1 MFEAVLLGLIQGLTE
16 FLPVSSSGH
25 LVIAAHL
32 IPGWV
37 PPGVL
42 FDLALHVG
50 TLGAVVV
57 YYRRDLWALGGGA
70 LRGDSTAVR
79 YGALLAVGSVPTAL
93 IGLGLKDTFEAL
105 FLAPAWAAGFLLV
118 TAALMLL
125 AHRLAPKA
133 WRTEIGWLDAV
144 IVGVFQGMAITPGI
158 SRSGSTVTGALLRRI
173 APDEA
178 AKFSFLLSIPAV
190 GGAALL
196 KAFDGGTMPDLAM
209 TAAGTLAA
217 FLSGWAAIAVFV
229 RLIGRGR
236 FLGFAIYTATVGAFS
251 LLYFLGGAG

>member
-1 MFEAVLLGLIQGLTE
+1 MIEAVLLGLLQGLTE

-32 IPGWV
+32 IPDWV

-57 YYRRDLWALGGGA
+57 YYRRDLRMLGGGA
-70 LRGDSTAVR
+70 LRGDPQAIR
-79 YGALLAVGSVPTAL
+79 YVALLAAGSLPTAL
-93 IGLGLKDTFEAL
+93 IGLSLEDAFEAL
-105 FLAPAWAAGFLLV
+105 FLAPAWAATFLLV
-118 TAALMLL
+118 TSAFMLL
-125 AHRLAPKA
+125 SHRLAPKA
-133 WRTEIGWLDAV
+133 RRTEIGWLDAV
-144 IVGVFQGMAITPGI
+144 IVGVFQGLAITPGI

-173 APDEA
+173 APEEA

-196 KAFDGGTMPDLAM
+196 KAFEGGATPDLAM
-209 TAAGTLAA
+209 TAAGTLTA
-217 FLSGWAAIAVFV
+217 FFSGWAAIAVFV

-236 FLGFAIYTATVGAFS
+236 FLGFAIYTAAVGALS
-251 LLYFLGGAG
+251 LLYFLGGAA